1 MINHRKI
8 DLRMGDGWN
17 WFMTIS
23 NSVSGN
29 CGSATGQRKVK
40 CTIVQALRL
49 CTGRMAHRGSR
60 DIAILFLDHGTR
72 RG

>member
-8 DLRMGDGWN
+8 DLSKGDGWN
-17 WFMTIS
+17 WFRTIS

-29 CGSATGQRKVK
+29 SGSATSQKK
-40 CTIVQALRL
+40 IKYTLVQALRL
-49 CTGRMAHRGSR
+49 CTGCAAHTGSR
-60 DIAILFLDHGTR
+60 GIALLFLDHR